1 MNQKECHE
9 YCQGLAAA
17 LNDMGGEIEEVL
29 MEIYSMAIQAHSVPK
44 PGKIDCSEDVRYG
57 LKEFQK
63 SLKRQRNTWKS
74 LIDADGDGVPDPW
87 EKEVKE
93 EHEKSD
99 VERHPEAG

>member
-1 MNQKECHE
+1 MNQKECYE

-57 LKEFQK
+57 LKEFRK

-74 LIDADGDGVPDPW
+74 VIEQMELLIKALDL
-87 EKEVKE
+87 
-93 EHEKSD
+93 
-99 VERHPEAG
+99 